1 MQICKEAYDAKFGEN
16 VDFVERTKRVIKEF
30 GKEVA
35 TPDATCQG
43 LFNKNHLFSSDFLR
57 NSLNIILFSLS
68 CIVSLLLSLKWTITS

>member
-1 MQICKEAYDAKFGEN
+1 MTRKLQICKEAYDAKFGEN

-43 LFNKNHLFSSDFLR
+43 LFNQNHLFFVR
-57 NSLNIILFSLS
+57 FSPKFS
-68 CIVSLLLSLKWTITS
+68 QHYPF